1 MARAGST
8 PDKLVQTIDFASTML
23 ALAGV
28 RDTVRR
34 QRTSL
39 VPLLSG
45 RPVSWRSSLFLEYY
59 TDIVFPRTFRMGYD
73 AVRTERHTYIVY
85 RELPGMD
92 ELYDLQRD
100 PYQMDNLIGTSRAA
114 AVLPGVRAEL
124 QWLITAASAR

>member
-1 MARAGST
+1 M
-8 PDKLVQTIDFASTML
+8 QTIDFASTML

-45 RPVSWRSSLFLEYY
+45 RPVSWLSSLFLEYY
-59 TDIVFPRTFRMGYD
+59 TDIVFRRTFRMGYD

-100 PYQMDNLIGTSRAA
+100 PYQMDNLIGTSRA
-114 AVLPGVRAEL
+114 EL